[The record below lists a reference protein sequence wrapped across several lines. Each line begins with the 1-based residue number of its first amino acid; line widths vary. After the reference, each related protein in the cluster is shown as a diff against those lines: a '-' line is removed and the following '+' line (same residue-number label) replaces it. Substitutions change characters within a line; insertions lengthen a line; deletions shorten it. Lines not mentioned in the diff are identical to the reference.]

1 VTGGLAHLNFQVR
14 WELEPEIF
22 YLVKF
27 LSLTGVFLNV
37 IIWWELELEITS
49 NSCCMFLNP

>member
-1 VTGGLAHLNFQVR
+1 LNFQVR

-22 YLVKF
+22 YLVNF